1 MIAPCSESEPTDG
14 AAAEPRSRRPARRP
28 APRPASWRVKLLAL
42 GLSSLLGIG
51 VIEVGLR
58 LIGRGPLGERS
69 TPTDA
74 SVSDSG
80 VLHSDDRIADA
91 QRVGWVPRGSVT
103 DRLAPFD
110 EHPAGALEFR
120 RNAAGL
126 RSDEEVPLETP
137 SGETRWLLL
146 GDSHAEGMVTRDESL
161 AVRLEERSSIEELRV
176 LNAGFR
182 RASPYQEWLAYDRAY
197 RQFAPE
203 RVLVLFFVGNDL
215 IDLLRS
221 SDRVHLVADPE
232 TEWKHAEPAA
242 AANLTDDEDS
252 WSERI
257 KQPLRRYSAIYRALT
272 EIPALRRSIVSAT
285 ASDYRRRLEAA
296 AEREPGWVWQQ
307 GNELAYFREHPDELP
322 TALAQLDWIW
332 RQFAAETGRGTE
344 VTILIL
350 PTGPQVH
357 PDAWPETRDEIDRRL
372 GLDAS
377 DWNRLDLWSDQVAD
391 SARRAGL
398 DVLDLRPALRTAAA
412 VDPEARFYY
421 ARDQHLNAAGIEIV
435 AEAIIEHQRP

>member
-1 MIAPCSESEPTDG
+1 M
-14 AAAEPRSRRPARRP
+14 
-28 APRPASWRVKLLAL
+28 LAL
-42 GLSSLLGIG
+42 GLSSLFGLG

-58 LIGRGPLGERS
+58 LIGRGPLGDRS

-74 SVSDSG
+74 SGSDAG
-80 VLHSDDRIADA
+80 VVHPDERIGDA
-91 QRVGWVPRGSVT
+91 QRAGWIPMGEVV

-137 SGETRWLLL
+137 HGETRWLLL
-146 GDSHAEGMVTRDESL
+146 GDSHAEGMVTRDETL
-161 AVRLEERSSIEELRV
+161 GVRLEERASVAGLRV

-197 RQFAPE
+197 RQFGAE

-232 TEWKHAEPAA
+232 TEWKHAEPTA
-242 AANLTDDEDS
+242 AANLTDDEES

-257 KQPLRRYSAIYRALT
+257 KRPLRRYSAIYRALT
-272 EIPALRRSIVSAT
+272 EIPALRRSVVSAT

-307 GNELAYFREHPDELP
+307 GNELAYFREHPDEIP
-322 TALAQLDWIW
+322 IALSQLDWIW
-332 RQFAAETGRGTE
+332 RRFAAQADEGTE

-357 PDAWPETRDEIDRRL
+357 PEAWSTTREALDQQL

-377 DWNRLDLWSDQVAD
+377 DWSRLDLWSDQVAE

-398 DVLDLRPALRTAAA
+398 DVLDLRPALRSAAA
-412 VDPEARFYY
+412 ADPEARFYY
-421 ARDQHLNAAGIEIV
+421 PRDQHLNAAGIEIV
-435 AEAIIEHQRP
+435 TDAITEHLSGR